1 MQAHCCIELAKKNP
15 MMPKSSQFKPT
26 CEKYALLTIIN
37 GWKNGWKILHPN
49 DGWKSICLDEPHFIQ
64 NYGWFFKNKLKIKI
78 KIKMLASSNRCQ
90 ACALGSEIWG
100 KNENKKGGLN

>member
-1 MQAHCCIELAKKNP
+1 
-15 MMPKSSQFKPT
+15 
-26 CEKYALLTIIN
+26 
-37 GWKNGWKILHPN
+37 
-49 DGWKSICLDEPHFIQ
+49 LDEPHFIQ